1 MFDGGDETRTEH
13 GRVKGQARPGRRR
26 WSAGAKARIVTEAA
40 APGAVVSAVA
50 RRWRVRPQQVFAW
63 RREAACA
70 GLALPSGA
78 AVTGPS
84 VPAFVPILTEAVTAQ
99 PAPATASAPA
109 ALEIELAGAVVRV
122 AAGADTAQLTAVLR
136 AVRASAMSA

>member
-1 MFDGGDETRTEH
+1 M
-13 GRVKGQARPGRRR
+13 
-26 WSAGAKARIVTEAA
+26 TEAA

-70 GLALPSGA
+70 GLAPPSGA

-84 VPAFVPILTEAVTAQ
+84 VPAFVPILTEAVAAG
-99 PAPATASAPA
+99 PVSAAASAP

-122 AAGADTAQLTAVLR
+122 AAGADTAQLAAVLR
-136 AVRASAMSA
+136 ALRASATAA